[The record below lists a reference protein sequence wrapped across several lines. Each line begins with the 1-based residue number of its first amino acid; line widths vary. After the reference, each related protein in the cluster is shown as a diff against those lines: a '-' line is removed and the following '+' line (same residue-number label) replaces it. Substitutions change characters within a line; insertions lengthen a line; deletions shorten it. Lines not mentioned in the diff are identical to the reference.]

1 MPQATRMSYTHC
13 QKRAI
18 IRNKIED
25 PHISLE
31 RLAVWA
37 KTEFHLPKRPAKSTI
52 QTILKAQDW
61 LLQQPKPDDEK
72 DMRRKHIKCMTIEVK
87 LLAWIVFAES
97 KGFFVNQQLM
107 RLQAR
112 AFCRQGGL
120 QHGLSNGW
128 LYKFQKRHNLRL
140 CARPGESF
148 SVHREAI
155 EAGRTWLKKVTSEF
169 SRANTFNFDETA
181 LYYSAFPKRSIC
193 SQAMSGFK
201 NDKSRLNVGLGAN
214 ANGTEKLEPVFI
226 GKSKEPL
233 CVRRAGRF
241 GALDLQYYDAK
252 KGWMTGKIFQAWFE
266 RLEEQFKAAHR
277 HILLLVDNVS
287 SHRLFSVQLEFVH
300 VVFLPPRTTFV
311 LQPMDAGVIAAFKKP
326 YKSRQM
332 EVALERFSNGV
343 EVSKCFKFDILEAM
357 KMSKNVWGHF
367 SAKTISNSW
376 RHTGILAEES
386 DRNWNW
392 SLGMLAENAF
402 EKQ

>member
-1 MPQATRMSYTHC
+1 
-13 QKRAI
+13 
-18 IRNKIED
+18 
-25 PHISLE
+25 
-31 RLAVWA
+31 
-37 KTEFHLPKRPAKSTI
+37 
-52 QTILKAQDW
+52 
-61 LLQQPKPDDEK
+61 
-72 DMRRKHIKCMTIEVK
+72 
-87 LLAWIVFAES
+87 
-97 KGFFVNQQLM
+97 
-107 RLQAR
+107 
-112 AFCRQGGL
+112 
-120 QHGLSNGW
+120 
-128 LYKFQKRHNLRL
+128 
-140 CARPGESF
+140 
-148 SVHREAI
+148 
-155 EAGRTWLKKVTSEF
+155 
-169 SRANTFNFDETA
+169 
-181 LYYSAFPKRSIC
+181 
-193 SQAMSGFK
+193 MSGFK